1 MRLRRACTPEGASA
15 NPKSRRWSAKKKQ
28 AQENVGP
35 WPHTGSMATK
45 GFLALVLCGVAC
57 GPVALVRSAAPAS
70 APTTAVST
78 DTTHHDRRTAQI
90 ASATAVEVTTLLL
103 TSDSGHLDNLEHL
116 VAAKI
121 TDARMP
127 RKPGPAPTTVTAY
140 DATVSPS
147 DPSLWQVTVVT
158 MGGQSGSGQAW
169 SVPVHVDSNGK
180 AIALRLPGQIPM
192 PAPAS
197 APTLDTSEL
206 RTADPAVQASSGFL
220 TAMLT
225 GNTDLSR
232 WSSPGTA
239 FTAVDPAPCV
249 SVKTTHVVGPD
260 EVPTPSDRQKI
271 TVTVTVTCQLTG
283 DESTT
288 RTSQYGL
295 TLVSRAGRWEVAS
308 LDQPSRLLP
317 LAGTPVPSSPSVPG
331 PSRSAS

>member
-127 RKPGPAPTTVTAY
+127 RKPP
-140 DATVSPS
+140 SPPMTL
-147 DPSLWQVTVVT
+147 PSPRLIRACGRSPWSPWAANP
-158 MGGQSGSGQAW
+158 GADRPGQSRST
-169 SVPVHVDSNGK
+169 S
-180 AIALRLPGQIPM
+180 IP
-192 PAPAS
+192 
-197 APTLDTSEL
+197 
-206 RTADPAVQASSGFL
+206 TARPS
-220 TAMLT
+220 
-225 GNTDLSR
+225 
-232 WSSPGTA
+232 
-239 FTAVDPAPCV
+239 PCV
-249 SVKTTHVVGPD
+249 YL
-260 EVPTPSDRQKI
+260 DR
-271 TVTVTVTCQLTG
+271 
-283 DESTT
+283 
-288 RTSQYGL
+288 
-295 TLVSRAGRWEVAS
+295 
-308 LDQPSRLLP
+308 
-317 LAGTPVPSSPSVPG
+317 SPCLHRPR
-331 PSRSAS
+331 PPP

>member
-169 SVPVHVDSNGK
+169 S
-180 AIALRLPGQIPM
+180 
-192 PAPAS
+192 
-197 APTLDTSEL
+197 
-206 RTADPAVQASSGFL
+206 
-220 TAMLT
+220 
-225 GNTDLSR
+225 
-232 WSSPGTA
+232 
-239 FTAVDPAPCV
+239 C
-249 SVKTTHVVGPD
+249 
-260 EVPTPSDRQKI
+260 
-271 TVTVTVTCQLTG
+271 
-283 DESTT
+283 
-288 RTSQYGL
+288 
-295 TLVSRAGRWEVAS
+295 
-308 LDQPSRLLP
+308 LLY
-317 LAGTPVPSSPSVPG
+317 TSPSPRD
-331 PSRSAS
+331 S

>member
-1 MRLRRACTPEGASA
+1 
-15 NPKSRRWSAKKKQ
+15 
-28 AQENVGP
+28 
-35 WPHTGSMATK
+35 
-45 GFLALVLCGVAC
+45 
-57 GPVALVRSAAPAS
+57 
-70 APTTAVST
+70 
-78 DTTHHDRRTAQI
+78 
-90 ASATAVEVTTLLL
+90 
-103 TSDSGHLDNLEHL
+103 
-116 VAAKI
+116 
-121 TDARMP
+121 
-127 RKPGPAPTTVTAY
+127 
-140 DATVSPS
+140 
-147 DPSLWQVTVVT
+147 
-158 MGGQSGSGQAW
+158 
-169 SVPVHVDSNGK
+169 
-180 AIALRLPGQIPM
+180 M

-206 RTADPAVQASSGFL
+206 RTADPAAQASSGFL